1 MDSAGKRARGVP
13 ARQSPGPWCLPLP
26 VVVTRKTKSLRD
38 PRPILFGAVPPI
50 ILKIRAL
57 CSWVR
62 EPQKRHRKRDN
73 TVPAGH
79 ARPASLP
86 LGSGS
91 PSPSP
96 SPPKAARHNTTPVL
110 PPLVTCGPRPRFG
123 QVWMRCRCMPQPQPP
138 AGFSPV
144 ATIKGGQAE
153 GGRKEAA
160 ARPGKAILLAKA
172 EAGSG
177 SGSAKCMHV

>member
-1 MDSAGKRARGVP
+1 MTTDTVLMDSAGKRARGVP

-62 EPQKRHRKRDN
+62 KPQKRHRKTDN

-79 ARPASLP
+79 GHPASLP
-86 LGSGS
+86 RGLSLS
-91 PSPSP
+91 LPSKGCE
-96 SPPKAARHNTTPVL
+96 PPYNASAP

-123 QVWMRCRCMPQPQPP
+123 QVWMRCR
-138 AGFSPV
+138 
-144 ATIKGGQAE
+144 
-153 GGRKEAA
+153 
-160 ARPGKAILLAKA
+160 
-172 EAGSG
+172 
-177 SGSAKCMHV
+177 